1 VPDSTQ
7 LRSAERDWVRGDT
20 IVARF
25 DPPVAGD
32 TTESPVPREMVAT
45 GSASALYQLPSS
57 GRCVTS
63 PGINYVRGRTLTVR
77 VQENEVGTVSV
88 VQSADPVA
96 GVHLEPQPDPACLAR
111 RDEPPPGGAR

>member
-1 VPDSTQ
+1 IDLRIVEDELERVFAWGASRARAVSPQQDVIADSIEAILPQQVLSLVTAIGSAYAETVPDSTQ

-63 PGINYVRGRTLTVR
+63 P
-77 VQENEVGTVSV
+77 
-88 VQSADPVA
+88 
-96 GVHLEPQPDPACLAR
+96 
-111 RDEPPPGGAR
+111 